1 MANIKIYHII
11 NRITRKEKFSG
22 SYENCLEHYNEQ
34 DKAYRKNCKI
44 IDDKEFNKLIK
55 KNPKL

>member
-11 NRITRKEKFSG
+11 NRITRKEDFTATYDG
-22 SYENCLEHYNEQ
+22 CLEYYNQQ
-34 DKAYRKNCKI
+34 DKIYRRNFKI

-55 KNPKL
+55 KNPAL